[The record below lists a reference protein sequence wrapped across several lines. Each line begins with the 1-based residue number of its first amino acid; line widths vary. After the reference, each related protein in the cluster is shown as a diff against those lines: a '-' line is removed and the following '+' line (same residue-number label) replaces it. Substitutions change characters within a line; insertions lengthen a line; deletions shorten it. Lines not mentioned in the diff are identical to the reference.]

1 MMRKKNEKQLR
12 RRMAAAAPTTK
23 GADMTAAGMER
34 DVVGALDHCACA
46 HLDG

>member
-34 DVVGALDHCACA
+34 DVVGA
-46 HLDG
+46 